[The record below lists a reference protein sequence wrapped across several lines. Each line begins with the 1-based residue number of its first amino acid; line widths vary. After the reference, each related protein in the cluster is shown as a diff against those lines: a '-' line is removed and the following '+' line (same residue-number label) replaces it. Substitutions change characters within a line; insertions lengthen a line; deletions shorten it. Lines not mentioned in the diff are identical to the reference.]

1 MIGNKTIF
9 RKEVRTLICF
19 ELYIILMVHLALEIE
34 HFDIY
39 YIETM
44 AEQTSSEYRFN

>member
-1 MIGNKTIF
+1 MGNKSII
-9 RKEVRTLICF
+9 RILIYF
-19 ELYIILMVHLALEIE
+19 ELYIMLMVHVALEIE

-39 YIETM
+39 YTETM

>member
-1 MIGNKTIF
+1 MIGNKT
-9 RKEVRTLICF
+9 VRTLICF